1 MMRFSLFIAVV
12 SLLLLSVSEF
22 VPGIQ
27 VLNYK
32 ELEPRL
38 HQYNDT
44 TYIINFWATWCI
56 PCRKELP
63 DFEKINA
70 VYQDKPVKM
79 LLVNLD
85 FPDDLNQSLIP
96 FMKKYDIQSEVV
108 VLDDPNHNYWINQ
121 VDSSWNGNI
130 PATLIYNK
138 NYREFIAGVVNY
150 EVLDS
155 IIKHKTIKQ

>member
-1 MMRFSLFIAVV
+1 MIRFNLFITSVSLF
-12 SLLLLSVSEF
+12 LLSAADP

-27 VLNYK
+27 VLDFN

-44 TYIINFWATWCI
+44 TYVMNFWATWCI

-70 VYQDKPVKM
+70 EYKDKPVKV

-85 FPDDLNQSLIP
+85 FPDDLNRILIP
-96 FMKKYDIQSEVV
+96 FINKYNISSEVV
-108 VLDDPNHNYWINQ
+108 VLDDPNSNYWINQ
-121 VDSSWNGNI
+121 VDSTWNGNI

-150 EVLDS
+150 NELDS
-155 IIKHKTIKQ
+155 ILTIKTIKQ

>member
-1 MMRFSLFIAVV
+1 MRFNLFIAVV
-12 SLLLLSVSEF
+12 SLSFLSTSDFIPE
-22 VPGIQ
+22 IQ
-27 VLNYK
+27 VLNFK
-32 ELEPRL
+32 EFEPRL

-63 DFEKINA
+63 DFEKINTG
-70 VYQDKPVKM
+70 YQEKNVKV

-96 FMKKYDIQSEVV
+96 FIQKYDIHSEIV
-108 VLDDPNHNYWINQ
+108 VLDDPDSNFWINQ
-121 VDSSWNGNI
+121 VDSTWNGNI

-138 NYREFIAGVVNY
+138 KYREFIAGIVDY
-150 EVLDS
+150 EVLNS
-155 IIKHKTIKQ
+155 ILKLKTIKQ